1 MEDRDWKK
9 SLKKEAEEEQQ
20 QDDEQYNKVAKIKL
34 VYLGK
39 LAKEFKV
46 TGNLNI
52 PNTKMILHNITPH
65 IEMRVKVICSF

>member
-1 MEDRDWKK
+1 MDGRDWKT

-20 QDDEQYNKVAKIKL
+20 QVDEQYNTVAKIKL

-39 LAKEFKV
+39 LAKEFRV

-52 PNTKMILHNITPH
+52 PNTKMILDNITPH

>member
-1 MEDRDWKK
+1 MDGRDWKT

-20 QDDEQYNKVAKIKL
+20 QVDEQYNTVSKIKL

-39 LAKEFKV
+39 LAKGFTV

-52 PNTKMILHNITPH
+52 PNTKMILDNITPH

>member
-1 MEDRDWKK
+1 MDGRDWKT

-20 QDDEQYNKVAKIKL
+20 QVDEQYNTVAKIKL

-39 LAKEFKV
+39 LAKEFRV
-46 TGNLNI
+46 TGYLNI
-52 PNTKMILHNITPH
+52 PNTKMILDNITPH